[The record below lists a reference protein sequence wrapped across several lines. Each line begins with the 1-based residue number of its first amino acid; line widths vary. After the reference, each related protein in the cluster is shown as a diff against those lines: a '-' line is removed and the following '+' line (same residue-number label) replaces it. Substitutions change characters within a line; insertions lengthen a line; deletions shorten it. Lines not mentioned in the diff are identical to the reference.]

1 MNKLDGQIVRIESS
15 EHMSLIDVKVREDIF
30 SAIVLET
37 PVSASYLKIGE
48 RLQLLFKETEV
59 LIAKN
64 LTGLVSL
71 RNRVKSR
78 IKRLQ
83 KTQLLTKV
91 VLDYNA
97 AEINAI
103 ILTRSA
109 ESLALKEGEDVEW
122 LVKTNEISL
131 LPV

>member
-37 PVSASYLKIGE
+37 PMSASYLKIGG

-59 LIAKN
+59 SIAKN
-64 LTGLVSL
+64 LTGLISL

-78 IKRLQ
+78 IKRVQ

-109 ESLALKEGEDVEW
+109 ENLALKEGEDVEW

-131 LPV
+131 LPG

>member
-1 MNKLDGQIVRIESS
+1 MNKVHGQIVRIESS

-109 ESLALKEGEDVEW
+109 ENLALKEGEDVEW